1 MIRVG
6 FIINFRKN
14 NWIGGYNHF
23 VNLFNYISS
32 YPKKNIEP
40 VLITDNLSRLKK
52 ENSFKKFKS
61 ISTKL
66 VSNNNKFIRIINK
79 ILIIIFGKN
88 FLLEKFLKKNNISI
102 LSHSGFTGNK
112 SKIKSFP
119 WFPDFQE
126 IHFPEN
132 FTYKDR
138 IFRKLNI
145 ALALKH
151 STKIIVS
158 SKSVQKDLKKINYN
172 CYKKSV
178 ILKHTNYVE
187 PFKNIKSLNFLQKK
201 YNIDKSFFLLPNH
214 YWVHKNH
221 IVVLK
226 ALKIIENQDFQI
238 VSTGM
243 CYDHRKINHFLK
255 LEKYI
260 KDNSLQKKFKILGIV
275 SFVDLCSLMYHSLA
289 VLNPSKSE
297 GWGNSADQA
306 SLLGKKVILSN
317 IPVHKE
323 QNQKNFNFFNPND
336 HKKLANLLKSNSK
349 KNDKKVDLKKIK
361 KKQINLRND
370 YIKNLQSILI
380 NS

>member
-187 PFKNIKSLNFLQKK
+187 PL
-201 YNIDKSFFLLPNH
+201 
-214 YWVHKNH
+214 
-221 IVVLK
+221 
-226 ALKIIENQDFQI
+226 
-238 VSTGM
+238 
-243 CYDHRKINHFLK
+243 
-255 LEKYI
+255 
-260 KDNSLQKKFKILGIV
+260 
-275 SFVDLCSLMYHSLA
+275 
-289 VLNPSKSE
+289 
-297 GWGNSADQA
+297 
-306 SLLGKKVILSN
+306 
-317 IPVHKE
+317 
-323 QNQKNFNFFNPND
+323 
-336 HKKLANLLKSNSK
+336 
-349 KNDKKVDLKKIK
+349 
-361 KKQINLRND
+361 
-370 YIKNLQSILI
+370 
-380 NS
+380 